1 MAHKTRI
8 TVLSA
13 ACCNP
18 AFEAHDREYLA
29 RIREVLRKTGLEA
42 QVDVLPATD
51 AVFGAKLGYVRQL
64 MPLFRKYGLAVAPA
78 LFVDQDLVLYGG
90 VPTMEKLEEV
100 LANAAKAGG
109 P

>member
-1 MAHKTRI
+1 
-8 TVLSA
+8 
-13 ACCNP
+13 
-18 AFEAHDREYLA
+18 
-29 RIREVLRKTGLEA
+29 
-42 QVDVLPATD
+42 
-51 AVFGAKLGYVRQL
+51 